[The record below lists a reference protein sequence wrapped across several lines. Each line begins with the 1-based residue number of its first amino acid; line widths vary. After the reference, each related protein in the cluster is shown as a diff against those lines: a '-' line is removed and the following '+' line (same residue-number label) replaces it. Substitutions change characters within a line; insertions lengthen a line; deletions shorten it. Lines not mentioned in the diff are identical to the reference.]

1 MPGFFPHGV
10 VFGSEP
16 KSEGRFQVNMANVD
30 RSVPLW
36 AASTVAALSRDR
48 PAVVTTEIIGEY
60 LREAGSDRDAARVA
74 SDLQQLGW
82 LSTLHVKGAWAFVP
96 AGAERPSD
104 PYLDLRGWQARD
116 RDAVFALAGEAACWH
131 LGYLP
136 RRYLG
141 TVAVWL
147 PKGQRVAH
155 GLRSQV
161 SIVRIGWD
169 TTEVGGLGPTSKL
182 LRAKRLDLTAWAS
195 GLPALGPDAVLV
207 QLAVRPSSFR
217 VWADLVG
224 QLQTLADDCDPTIV
238 AALLADESAS
248 AWQRAAYLL
257 DRGGRHHDALG
268 LLADGS
274 SGSMPAAQ
282 LGVGTEAIWSN
293 EFHVNDH
300 IVAPLQRQLGKA

>member
-1 MPGFFPHGV
+1 MV
-10 VFGSEP
+10 
-16 KSEGRFQVNMANVD
+16 QAD
-30 RSVPLW
+30 RSVPAW

-48 PAVVTTEIIGEY
+48 PAVVTTEILREY
-60 LREAGSDRDAARVA
+60 LREAGSDRDPARVA

-96 AGAERPSD
+96 AGEERPSD

-131 LGYLP
+131 VGYIQ

-141 TVAVWL
+141 PISVWL

-169 TTEVGGLGPTSKL
+169 TTDVGTLGPTSKM

-195 GLPALGPDAVLV
+195 GLPALGPDALLV

-224 QLQTLADDCDPTIV
+224 QLQTLADDCDPARV
-238 AALLADESAS
+238 AALLADQSAS

-257 DRGGRHHDALG
+257 DRGGRHDDALE
-268 LLADGS
+268 LLGNGP

-282 LGVGTEAIWSN
+282 LGDGPEVIWSN
-293 EFHVNDH
+293 EFHVNYH